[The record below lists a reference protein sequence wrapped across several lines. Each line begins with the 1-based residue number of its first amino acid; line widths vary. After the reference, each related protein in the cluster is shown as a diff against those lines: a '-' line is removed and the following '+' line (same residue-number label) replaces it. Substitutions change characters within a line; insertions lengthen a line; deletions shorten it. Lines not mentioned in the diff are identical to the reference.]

1 MKLSHQSCKFKIMCY
16 YIKRNNYDLK
26 TGVKYMAKKIKFKQR
41 NEKRKIS

>member
-26 TGVKYMAKKIKFKQR
+26 QGEIYGKKSKIAK
-41 NEKRKIS
+41 EMKRKIS